1 MKSRRRI
8 NVEAKRMPAE
18 TAAKALGELIGVDI
32 EKQGG
37 IINGSESTSSIR
49 GEVLFYQLNDGVYIK
64 AYITGIPDTN
74 SKGEPTRFH
83 GFHIHENGNCSQ
95 NNTNESF
102 PYTGNHFNPTNADHP
117 FHAGDLPPILSA
129 NGIGILSVFT
139 DAFRVI
145 DIIERSIILHDG
157 PDDFT
162 SQPSGMSGNKIACGV
177 IMPYH
182 Y

>member
-1 MKSRRRI
+1 MVSIYMK
-8 NVEAKRMPAE
+8 ME
-18 TAAKALGELIGVDI
+18 TA
-32 EKQGG
+32 
-37 IINGSESTSSIR
+37 
-49 GEVLFYQLNDGVYIK
+49 Y
-64 AYITGIPDTN
+64 
-74 SKGEPTRFH
+74 
-83 GFHIHENGNCSQ
+83 
-95 NNTNESF
+95 
-102 PYTGNHFNPTNADHP
+102 HP

-139 DAFRVI
+139 DAFRVV

>member
-1 MKSRRRI
+1 MNQETFEPDEYFIELLEENHPDAYANILGSAENPTLQGTVKFYSAGDGTL
-8 NVEAKRMPAE
+8 VEA
-18 TAAKALGELIGVDI
+18 
-32 EKQGG
+32 
-37 IINGSESTSSIR
+37 IIFGLPHDTLHSSR
-49 GEVLFYQLNDGVYIK
+49 FY
-64 AYITGIPDTN
+64 
-74 SKGEPTRFH
+74 

>member
-1 MKSRRRI
+1 MELPII
-8 NVEAKRMPAE
+8 NNKMTRLFLSYRAE
-18 TAAKALGELIGVDI
+18 YPSAVA
-32 EKQGG
+32 

-139 DAFRVI
+139 DAFRVV